1 MLSLNK
7 LNKKHRKTIEAIF
20 SNPVSG
26 NIEWRK
32 VEAMFVA
39 LGCKIIEGSGSRIT
53 ILYGEQKAAFHRPH
67 PKKEALRYRMN
78 AARDF
83 LEMIGIKP

>member
-7 LNKKHRKTIEAIF
+7 LNKKHRKTVEAIF

-26 NIEWRK
+26 NIELRK

-39 LGCKIIEGSGSRIT
+39 LGCEIIEGSGSRIT
-53 ILYGEQKAAFHRPH
+53 ILYGEQKVAFHRPH
-67 PKKEALRYRMN
+67 PKKEALRYRMS
-78 AARDF
+78 ATRDF